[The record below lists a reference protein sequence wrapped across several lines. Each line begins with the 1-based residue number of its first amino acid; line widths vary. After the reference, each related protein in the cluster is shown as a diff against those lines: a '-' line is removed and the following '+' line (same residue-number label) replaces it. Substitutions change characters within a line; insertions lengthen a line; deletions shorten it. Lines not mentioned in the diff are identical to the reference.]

1 MDRNFNNGVS
11 PQLVVKTN
19 TIIHLG
25 LTAGQLLFGVVVFYI
40 TPQKSFSFD
49 GVKYPMI
56 LIAFALAFGGFIGS
70 TLMYRSR
77 LASISSEDILAKKI
91 SAYQTGFIIRAAL
104 LEGPSLFSIVG
115 YMLSGN
121 LLFLAISGIII
132 LYFISIRPTREK
144 IIAELNLDY
153 NEVSA
158 LDGQPIN

>member
-1 MDRNFNNGVS
+1 MDHNFNNNIS
-11 PQLVVKTN
+11 PQSVVKTT

-40 TPQKSFSFD
+40 TPQKGFSFD
-49 GVKYPMI
+49 GIKDPMI

-77 LASISSEDILAKKI
+77 LASVTPEDTLAKKI
-91 SAYQTGFIIRAAL
+91 GIYQTGFITRAAL
-104 LEGPSLFSIVG
+104 LEGPSLFCIVG

-121 LLFLAISGIII
+121 LLLLAISGVII

-144 IIAELNLDY
+144 IIADLKLDY
-153 NEVSA
+153 NEVAA